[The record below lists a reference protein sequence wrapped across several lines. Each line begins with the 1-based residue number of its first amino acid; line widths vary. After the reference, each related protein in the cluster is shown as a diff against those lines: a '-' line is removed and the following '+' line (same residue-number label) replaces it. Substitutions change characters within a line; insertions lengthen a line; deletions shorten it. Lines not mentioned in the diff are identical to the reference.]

1 MSGYFRPD
9 IFSRKLEKLSI
20 TDGVNSMNQTA
31 STILLEESS
40 YFLEIYL
47 DPFNKRI
54 RVDDYRGNTKL
65 LIEHA
70 EDLVA
75 KHKSEKLIVKARS
88 EDFLNFL
95 EKGLQPEAVVDRYFL
110 GSDAHFF
117 SKFYTSERKQND
129 HWVTED
135 GMVHSIYQLDTSV
148 QKAYPPKEYELRK
161 ADEGCAVELAALYRK
176 VFQIYPTPLDDPEYI
191 KKTIKDGTIY
201 YVFFYQGKIV
211 STASAEVNSFYK
223 NAELTDCATLTEH
236 RKYGLMKIILQEL
249 EGELK
254 RKGIFCAYSIAR
266 SLSFGMNAVL
276 FQLGYSYRGRLMNNC
291 YIYDKLENMN
301 MWVKNLAN
309 C

>member
-1 MSGYFRPD
+1 MN
-9 IFSRKLEKLSI
+9 
-20 TDGVNSMNQTA
+20 TDGVNLMNQTA
-31 STILLEESS
+31 STIFIEESS

-54 RVDDYRGNTKL
+54 RVDDYRGNLKSL
-65 LIEHA
+65 LEKA
-70 EDLVA
+70 EELVA
-75 KHKSEKLIVKARS
+75 VHKAEKLIVKGRC
-88 EDFLNFL
+88 EDFLTFY

-110 GSDAHFF
+110 GSDAHFY
-117 SKFYTSERKQND
+117 SKFYTQERKKND

-135 GMVHSIYQLDTSV
+135 GMIHSIYQLDTSV

-161 ADEGCAVELAALYRK
+161 ADESCAGELAALYRQ
-176 VFQIYPTPLDDPEYI
+176 VFQIYPTPLHDPEYV
-191 KKTIKDGTIY
+191 KKTIKEGTIY
-201 YVFFYQGKIV
+201 YSFFHQGKIV
-211 STASAEVNSFYK
+211 SAASAEVNSFYK

-236 RKYGLMKIILQEL
+236 RKYGLMKNTLQEL
-249 EGELK
+249 EAELK